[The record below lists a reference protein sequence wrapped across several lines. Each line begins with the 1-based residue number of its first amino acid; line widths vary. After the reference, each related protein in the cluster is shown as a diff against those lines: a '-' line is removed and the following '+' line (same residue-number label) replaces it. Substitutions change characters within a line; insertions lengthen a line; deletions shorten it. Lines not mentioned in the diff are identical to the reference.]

1 MSIKNTILISL
12 TLIIGITI
20 GFIANNYYHKTA
32 ETKLNKIYEERHEGM
47 SKLINPL
54 LACDVAAE
62 VLSDPELGIFKKDV
76 EQYLNTRISKHDA
89 QKVSVYF
96 RELNDGLWFSIGDT
110 EKYVPASLRKIPLM
124 IALLKQSENDKILL
138 EREVKF
144 EVPTDNNLKQNIKP
158 SHSLVAG
165 NMYTIRDLIYRM
177 VVYSD
182 NDAFFYLTK
191 IVNPDELKKV
201 YSSLRML
208 DLPLNKSDSF
218 LSIQTYESFFRI
230 LYNASYLTHDAS
242 NWALD
247 LMTSS
252 EFKAGLIAGV
262 PSTVKVAHKFG
273 EHSEES
279 NTPVQLHDCGII
291 YYPKHPYL
299 LCVMTQGTDM
309 NLLADVIAGV
319 SRTVY
324 TEINNQANAQSTH

>member
-1 MSIKNTILISL
+1 
-12 TLIIGITI
+12 
-20 GFIANNYYHKTA
+20 
-32 ETKLNKIYEERHEGM
+32 
-47 SKLINPL
+47 
-54 LACDVAAE
+54 
-62 VLSDPELGIFKKDV
+62 
-76 EQYLNTRISKHDA
+76 
-89 QKVSVYF
+89 
-96 RELNDGLWFSIGDT
+96 
-110 EKYVPASLRKIPLM
+110 
-124 IALLKQSENDKILL
+124 
-138 EREVKF
+138 
-144 EVPTDNNLKQNIKP
+144 
-158 SHSLVAG
+158 
-165 NMYTIRDLIYRM
+165 MYTIRDLIYRM